1 MIVYCVFSEVQRL
14 TRVRRLFWG
23 LIGVVRH
30 SFFFFSSR
38 RRHTRF
44 KCDWSS
50 DVCSSDLDT
59 CADASGAPQD
69 LPATPA
75 RAPGSAARAPG
86 SAAEETFAAAAAAF
100 MAGRDAQVRR
110 GGREA
115 GGGRGWMSV
124 GAVSF

>member
-1 MIVYCVFSEVQRL
+1 MTAAYA
-14 TRVRRLFWG
+14 RVMRSADG
-23 LIGVVRH
+23 PE
-30 SFFFFSSR
+30 SR
-38 RRHTRF
+38 RATR
-44 KCDWSS
+44 SRAPRRS
-50 DVCSSDLDT
+50 GAEPGTVVAADT

-100 MAGRDAQVRR
+100 MAGRGAPGRR